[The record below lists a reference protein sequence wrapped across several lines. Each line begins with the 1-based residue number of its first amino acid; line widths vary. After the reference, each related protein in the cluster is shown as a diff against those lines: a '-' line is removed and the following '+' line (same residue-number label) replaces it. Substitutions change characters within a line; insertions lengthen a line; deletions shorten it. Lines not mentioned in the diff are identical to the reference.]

1 MTVKYVVYKRVSTQK
16 QGDSGLG
23 LEAQERDIRLFLDNY
38 SDKPYDIIGQ
48 YVDVL
53 SGSMNDRPELIKA
66 IAQAKKDKAILLV
79 AKLDRLSRKVSFI
92 ATLLEDKRL
101 EFKVACMPN
110 ADKFQLHIYAALAE
124 QERDFISKRTKAA
137 MAEAKA
143 KGRKFG
149 GLRDKTEERNKA
161 VQREALARAE
171 ALSGVI
177 VPMRKQGMSMQAI
190 ATELNNLGYQ
200 TARGGEFTAMQV
212 KRTLDRLSVRIP
224 R

>member
-23 LEAQERDIRLFLDNY
+23 LQAQERDIRLYLDTY
-38 SDKPYDIIGQ
+38 SDVPYEVVGE

-53 SGSMNDRPELIKA
+53 SGSMNDRPELTKA
-66 IAQAKKDKAILLV
+66 IEHAKKEKAILLV

-92 ATLLEDKRL
+92 AALIEDKRL
-101 EFKVACMPN
+101 ELKVACMPN
-110 ADKFQLHIYAALAE
+110 ADNFQLHIYAALAE
-124 QERDFISKRTKAA
+124 QEREFISKRTKAA

-149 GLRDKTEERNKA
+149 GLRDKTNERNK
-161 VQREALARAE
+161 VIQRQALARAE

-177 VPMRKQGMSMQAI
+177 VPMRKQGMSMAAI
-190 ATELNNLGYQ
+190 ASELNNLGYQ

-212 KRTLDRLSVRIP
+212 KRTVDRLGVVTK
-224 R
+224 